1 MSIIKEK
8 LENAK
13 VQLVLKITIFILLLP
28 FLTNL
33 TMYILKFIY
42 SIGVYVG
49 TAFRAIYAYLC

>member
-1 MSIIKEK
+1 MSTIKEK
-8 LENAK
+8 LENEK
-13 VQLVLKITIFILLLP
+13 VQLALKITLIVLLLP

-42 SIGVYVG
+42 GIGVYVG